1 MTLTEGNAPG
11 WGRFGLKPDSNFC
24 WRKGRGLR
32 RFLPA
37 GQNRKSTAGH
47 CWSPLHLRKR
57 HLRSYPRTD
66 LLVYHSRVLGRY
78 EDEHLQMSG
87 VLFKQRL
94 SGNLAAGVLTQW
106 GNQRGVQGFVAVR
119 IPLRGDEGGHTE
131 EENGGK
137 QSALNLHLGFFW
149 AKWKG
154 EWEGEE
160 FVPYAGLSWQP
171 ADGWLVTAELRAR
184 QKNFLKQAWMFAV
197 HRQLSQRWLLTFGI
211 AQSGLSDRPYI
222 SIGLG
227 TGVGIV
233 R

>member
-1 MTLTEGNAPG
+1 VGFGAFYLRDKTAKAPQG
-11 WGRFGLKPDSNFC
+11 I
-24 WRKGRGLR
+24 
-32 RFLPA
+32 
-37 GQNRKSTAGH
+37 AGH
-47 CWSPLHLRKR
+47 HYIFVNATYGLT
-57 HLRSYPRTD
+57 PRTD

-119 IPLRGDEGGHTE
+119 IPLRGDEGGHTEE